1 MGEYRNEDKNVV
13 EVAMKVLNF
22 GSMNVDYVYQVDHI
36 LIPGETLASKE
47 RNTFCGGKG
56 LNQSIALAK
65 AGIPVYHAGLVGEGG
80 EMLLETCREN
90 GVNTDFVKPVDGP
103 CGHTMIQVDK
113 NGQNSILLFGGSN
126 RRITKEFVDE
136 VLSHFEK
143 GDIILLQNEI
153 NELDYI
159 IEKAYEKEMMIILNP
174 SPYDSALDACDLSKV
189 SLFLVN
195 EIEGYQITGE
205 KDPDQILAKIKTL
218 YPKAKIVLTL
228 GGDGS
233 VYQDETG
240 IYHQGIYKVK
250 AVDTT
255 AAGDT
260 FTGYFISSI
269 IDGLPVE
276 QGLDLAAKAS
286 AIAVSRQGATASIP
300 LREEVLNWTM
310 E

>member
-1 MGEYRNEDKNVV
+1 
-13 EVAMKVLNF
+13 MKVLNF
-22 GSMNVDYVYQVDHI
+22 GSLNLDYVYQVNHI

-47 RNTFCGGKG
+47 RSTFCGGKG

-65 AGIPVYHAGLVGEGG
+65 AGIPVYHAGMIGEGG
-80 EMLLETCREN
+80 EILLDTCEQN
-90 GVNTDFVKPVDGP
+90 GVNTKFIRKIEGP
-103 CGHTMIQVDK
+103 CGHTVIQVDE
-113 NGQNSILLFGGSN
+113 NGQNCILLFGGAN
-126 RRITKEFVDE
+126 RSITREFVDE
-136 VLSHFEK
+136 VLAFFEK
-143 GDIILLQNEI
+143 GDIILLQNEV

-159 IEKAYEKEMMIILNP
+159 IDQAYEKGMMIILNP

-195 EIEGYQITGE
+195 EIEGYQITGQKE
-205 KDPDQILAKIKTL
+205 PEQILAKIKEI

-240 IYHQGIYKVK
+240 IYHQGIFKVK

-269 IDGLPVE
+269 LEEMPVE
-276 QGLDLAAKAS
+276 KGLELAAKAS
-286 AIAVSRQGATASIP
+286 AMAVSRPGATASIP
-300 LREEVLNWTM
+300 LRDEVLNWENM
-310 E
+310 